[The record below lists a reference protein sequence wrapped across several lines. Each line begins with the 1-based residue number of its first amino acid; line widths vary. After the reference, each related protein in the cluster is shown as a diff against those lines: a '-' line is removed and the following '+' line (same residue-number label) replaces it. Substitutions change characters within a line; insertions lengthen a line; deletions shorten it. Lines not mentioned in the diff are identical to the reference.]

1 MDEVTKLQL
10 IGLTVVGTGVV
21 ILLFIR
27 AQFARVIGFVAIVL
41 GLFSLVALSVPQM
54 ASLPPAEEKF
64 DIATVK
70 TPTDMAA
77 IGQKIFFSKGQCAL
91 CHSIGPS
98 ESARCPDLKGIG
110 AKLSRE
116 FIFESL
122 TQPQA
127 YIYLDYRHEGL
138 PKEYPARMPYIN
150 KNPIGL
156 TKNEILSVIAFL
168 QQMSGEP
175 ISVNPSELEVPG
187 QTPSAP
193 VKAEES
199 VPVAVAQ
206 ARWGGIHG
214 RIDQTDYLNGRDISA
229 VEVRGAQH
237 SGLGAVALQSHLSVP
252 HAGDG
257 RNRHLLHDERRVEG
271 CFLGT
276 DSALPDR

>member
-1 MDEVTKLQL
+1 MSEVVKLQL
-10 IGLTVVGTGVV
+10 IGLVVVGCGVL
-21 ILLFIR
+21 ILLFVR

-41 GLFSLVALSVPQM
+41 GLFTLVALSVPQM
-54 ASLPPAEEKF
+54 ASLPPVEEKF

-70 TPTDMAA
+70 TPTDMAT

-91 CHSIGPS
+91 CHTIGPS

-127 YIYLDYRHEGL
+127 YIYLDFRHESQ

-156 TKNEILSVIAFL
+156 SKNEILSVIAFL

-175 ISVNPSELEVPG
+175 ITVSPSEIT
-187 QTPSAP
+187 QASDAP
-193 VKAEES
+193 
-199 VPVAVAQ
+199 PAQ
-206 ARWGGIHG
+206 AKPARGGC
-214 RIDQTDYLNGRDISA
+214 LAS
-229 VEVRGAQH
+229 
-237 SGLGAVALQSHLSVP
+237 
-252 HAGDG
+252 
-257 RNRHLLHDERRVEG
+257 
-271 CFLGT
+271 
-276 DSALPDR
+276 

>member
-1 MDEVTKLQL
+1 MSEVVRLQL
-10 IGLTVVGTGVV
+10 IGLSVVGIGIL

-27 AQFARVIGFVAIVL
+27 ASFVRVIGVVAIVL
-41 GLFSLVALSVPQM
+41 GLFTLIALSIPQM
-54 ASLPPAEEKF
+54 ASLPPVEEKF

-70 TPTDMAA
+70 TPTDMAT

-91 CHSIGPS
+91 CHTIGPS

-127 YIYLDYRHEGL
+127 YIYLDYRHEGV

-156 TKNEILSVIAFL
+156 SRNEILSIIAFL

-175 ISVNPSELEVPG
+175 ISVTVAELDAPG
-187 QTPSAP
+187 QTPAAP
-193 VKAEES
+193 AKAAQS
-199 VPVAVAQ
+199 GPVAVAQ
-206 ARWGGIHG
+206 AR
-214 RIDQTDYLNGRDISA
+214 
-229 VEVRGAQH
+229 
-237 SGLGAVALQSHLSVP
+237 
-252 HAGDG
+252 
-257 RNRHLLHDERRVEG
+257 
-271 CFLGT
+271 
-276 DSALPDR
+276 